1 MRAFFLLLLEFATAI
16 TVSVNGKIKP
26 NPHEA
31 PNFVGVEVRMDHD
44 HVGFVS
50 RDGSFSIHNVAVG
63 TYILHVISPKLSYVP
78 IRIDVG
84 NQGSIRAR
92 KLNILTLKDV
102 EKIPYPLELEPV
114 AKTPYFAKREQFSIF
129 DQLKNPMVLFMMLPM
144 VLLFLLPKI
153 MDMQDPEL
161 KKEMEEQMKSMN
173 KGSQLPDASELMSS
187 FFGGPQNEP
196 KKTSKKKK
204 N

>member
-1 MRAFFLLLLEFATAI
+1 
-16 TVSVNGKIKP
+16 
-26 NPHEA
+26 
-31 PNFVGVEVRMDHD
+31 MDHD

-84 NQGSIRAR
+84 NQGTLQKFHFDSLNHLKLLPILFLGSIRAR

-114 AKTPYFAKREQFSIF
+114 AKTPYFAKVKFS
-129 DQLKNPMVLFMMLPM
+129 LPM
-144 VLLFLLPKI
+144 
-153 MDMQDPEL
+153 QA
-161 KKEMEEQMKSMN
+161 KKQY
-173 KGSQLPDASELMSS
+173 
-187 FFGGPQNEP
+187 
-196 KKTSKKKK
+196 
-204 N
+204 

>member
-1 MRAFFLLLLEFATAI
+1 
-16 TVSVNGKIKP
+16 
-26 NPHEA
+26 
-31 PNFVGVEVRMDHD
+31 MDHD

-84 NQGSIRAR
+84 NQGTLRKLHFDSLNHLKLLPILFLGSIRAR

-114 AKTPYFAKREQFSIF
+114 AKTPYFAKV
-129 DQLKNPMVLFMMLPM
+129 K
-144 VLLFLLPKI
+144 FLLPTQEKI
-153 MDMQDPEL
+153 AVL
-161 KKEMEEQMKSMN
+161 IN
-173 KGSQLPDASELMSS
+173 FSS
-187 FFGGPQNEP
+187 ANNSRFLTN
-196 KKTSKKKK
+196 
-204 N
+204 

>member
-1 MRAFFLLLLEFATAI
+1 MRAFFLLLLEFATAL

-31 PNFVGVEVRMDHD
+31 PNFVGVEGSVFEHFLNFKRQHYTNFSMRFVRNAYKVRMDHD

-84 NQGSIRAR
+84 NQG
-92 KLNILTLKDV
+92 T
-102 EKIPYPLELEPV
+102 
-114 AKTPYFAKREQFSIF
+114 FSS
-129 DQLKNPMVLFMMLPM
+129 V
-144 VLLFLLPKI
+144 
-153 MDMQDPEL
+153 
-161 KKEMEEQMKSMN
+161 
-173 KGSQLPDASELMSS
+173 G
-187 FFGGPQNEP
+187 FFH
-196 KKTSKKKK
+196 
-204 N
+204 

>member
-1 MRAFFLLLLEFATAI
+1 MLEFATAI

-31 PNFVGVEVRMDHD
+31 PNFVGVEGSVSMFHRQTPPRNVLCHRSQFHFRYCEETFLNGIWRHVKAMIKILNACEVRMDHD

-84 NQGSIRAR
+84 NQG
-92 KLNILTLKDV
+92 T
-102 EKIPYPLELEPV
+102 
-114 AKTPYFAKREQFSIF
+114 
-129 DQLKNPMVLFMMLPM
+129 
-144 VLLFLLPKI
+144 
-153 MDMQDPEL
+153 
-161 KKEMEEQMKSMN
+161 
-173 KGSQLPDASELMSS
+173 
-187 FFGGPQNEP
+187 
-196 KKTSKKKK
+196 
-204 N
+204 

>member
-1 MRAFFLLLLEFATAI
+1 MRTSFLLLLELITALK
-16 TVSVNGKIKP
+16 VSVNGRIKP
-26 NPHEA
+26 NPHEV
-31 PNFVGVEVRMDHD
+31 PNFVGLEVRMDHD

-50 RDGSFSIHNVAVG
+50 RDGSFSVHNVPVG

-84 NQGSIRAR
+84 NQGSVRAR

-173 KGSQLPDASELMSS
+173 KGSQLPDASELMSNL
-187 FFGGPQNEP
+187 FGGNPEP
-196 KKTSKKKK
+196 KKASKKKK